1 MSSPT
6 LSLCLIAR
14 DEATNLPRCFAS
26 VQGLADQIVVV
37 DTGSRDNTIEVA
49 RRLGA
54 EVYLFPWTDS
64 FSEARNRSL
73 EVARGD
79 WVLILDGDDEFVTE
93 DAPRVRELLNSTG
106 YEAFFLQTI
115 NVLGTNT
122 PEGGLRHPTLR
133 LFRHRPE
140 YRYTGRIHES
150 VIPSILERAG
160 REAIGVTNIR
170 VRHYGYLKQAV
181 QEKGKAH
188 RNLALLEKELAG
200 REPDS
205 FLFYNLGVEYMRL
218 GDNSRALEHFNLAE
232 NDIQW
237 RAAFAPSLARK
248 KADCLAVLGRRQEA
262 LAYLQRM
269 TTTYPDFTDLFYQ
282 MGFLCIEERDFPMA
296 VKAFQKCL
304 AMGEAPS
311 HYPGEVGVGGTLAW
325 RALGNTYELMLER
338 EKACEAFRREL
349 ASNPG
354 DMRPLG
360 RIIRALLAGRT
371 EEEVLAYLEA
381 CFNFPTPAAN
391 LGVAGFFLAQGHPR
405 PARPF
410 LEAAARLGAGDD
422 YYHTLLGESLLLTG
436 EGEKA
441 ARALERVDC
450 LSLLYPRALRNLFLY
465 HCLERDVSRA
475 GELAA
480 REKDPP
486 VREVYYYLCHTLAG
500 RPFPALEA
508 EKLAAAGP
516 AMLNLL
522 EKTLIAGDREL
533 AKAILE
539 LAVTPDLAAA
549 AGKAAL
555 RHGWPEKAKELLLQ
569 GLEGDGAEDD
579 EAARMLARIYR
590 QEKAHEAAAAW
601 YAKAIEWDPDNLETY
616 VESACNYRE
625 EALAVLTGLPD
636 TASVMAALAGDDRP
650 RLSLCMIV
658 RDEEEGLPRC
668 LTSVRGVVDE
678 IVVVDTGS
686 RDNTVAVAM
695 EFGARTYSL
704 PWKGDFAAARNF
716 ALEQAR
722 GDWILVM
729 DADEELKSGD
739 GNKIKALLTIDGVE
753 GYCFQLVNFYGRQA
767 GCDYVTDLACRLFK
781 NRPAYRFRRALH
793 EQVIDQ
799 ILALRGPGA
808 VKVANVRV
816 LHYGYL
822 APVADRKNKSRR
834 NTGIIRQA
842 VAQDPG
848 NKFLRYSLGVELLNQ
863 GAHEE
868 ALLQLRKAW
877 QPGCS
882 YTSDLV
888 LKMAVCLKEM
898 RRHTEALRLIEQASR
913 VYPDFTDL
921 LFLAGE
927 IHLEQEAYRE
937 AAAYFEKCLEMGD
950 APVNYAGTSGA
961 GSFRALYHLGRAYE
975 ELDQT
980 EKAIAAYRRALQD
993 NPRFH
998 LPLYPLA
1005 RGLRQLYGPT
1015 QAAASL
1021 EAYFDLSRAA
1031 DLELLADVLMGCG
1044 DFDLALGYL
1053 EQVALPCREDN
1064 PGTGRLAYMQGLCLA
1079 HLGRNSEAGHCWQQ
1093 VRPGRAYHLSALT
1106 WRYLLALRAGDGER
1120 AAGLANEIAVSSPGA
1135 GRAYGLIT
1143 DILFR
1148 DEQAGP
1154 PTAGPGCQDE
1164 LDTARKDLAA
1174 KCRSLGDHKLAER
1187 LTALGACYQTSSP
1200 TTASGQAGDPGG
1212 GGN

>member
-14 DEATNLPRCFAS
+14 DEATNLPRCLSS
-26 VQGLADQIVVV
+26 VQGLVDQIVVV
-37 DTGSRDNTIEVA
+37 DTGSKDNTIEVA

-73 EVARGD
+73 ELARGD
-79 WVLILDGDDEFVTE
+79 WVLILDGDDEFVAE
-93 DAPRVRELLNSTG
+93 DAPLVRELLISPG

-115 NVLGTNT
+115 NVLGTGT

-133 LFRHRPE
+133 LFRNRPE
-140 YRYTGRIHES
+140 YRYIGRIHES

-160 REAIGVTNIR
+160 REAIRVTDIR

-181 QEKGKAH
+181 QEKDKAH
-188 RNLALLEKELAG
+188 RNLALLEKEMAS

-218 GDNSRALEHFNLAE
+218 GNNSRALEHFNLAE
-232 NDIQW
+232 KDIQW

-248 KADCLAVLGRRQEA
+248 KADCLAILGRRQEA
-262 LAYLQRM
+262 LAYLQQM
-269 TTTYPDFTDLFYQ
+269 TTIYPDFTDLFYQ
-282 MGFLCIEERDFPMA
+282 MGFLCIEEGDFPRA
-296 VKAFQKCL
+296 VQAFNKCL

-311 HYPGEVGVGGTLAW
+311 HYPGELGVGGTLAW
-325 RALGNTYELMLER
+325 RVLGNIYELMLER
-338 EKACEAFRREL
+338 EKACEAFRQEL
-349 ASNPG
+349 ASNPR

-360 RIIRALLAGRT
+360 RIIRALLAGGT
-371 EEEVLAYLEA
+371 EEEAVAYLEA

-405 PARPF
+405 PALPF

-422 YYHTLLGESLLLTG
+422 YCHTLLGEALLLTG

-450 LSLLYPRALRNLFLY
+450 QSPLYPRALRNMFLY
-465 HCLERDVSRA
+465 HCLERDCSRA

-480 REKDPP
+480 RETDMP
-486 VREVYYYLCHTLAG
+486 VREMYHYLCRSLAG
-500 RPFPALEA
+500 RPSPALEA
-508 EKLAAAGP
+508 ETLAAAGP
-516 AMLNLL
+516 AMLDLL
-522 EKTLIAGDREL
+522 EKTIIAGDREL
-533 AKAILE
+533 AGKILE

-549 AGKAAL
+549 AGKAAY
-555 RHGWPEKAKELLLQ
+555 RHGWQEKARELLLQ
-569 GLEGDGAEDD
+569 GLEGGCQDD
-579 EAARMLARIYR
+579 EAARTLARICR
-590 QEKAHEAAAAW
+590 QEKAYEASAAW
-601 YAKAIEWDPDNLETY
+601 YAKAMEWDPDNLETY
-616 VESACNYRE
+616 VEAARNCRE
-625 EALAVLTGLPD
+625 EAMAALAGLPD
-636 TASVMAALAGDDRP
+636 TAAVIAALAGDDRP

-658 RDEEEGLPRC
+658 RDEEERLPRC
-668 LTSVRGVVDE
+668 LASVRGVVDE

-686 RDNTVAVAM
+686 RDNTVDVAR
-695 EFGARTYSL
+695 EFGARVYSL

-722 GDWILVM
+722 GDWLLVM

-739 GNKIKALLTIDGVE
+739 GNKIRALLTIDGVE
-753 GYCFQLVNFYGRQA
+753 AYCFQLVNFYGRQA
-767 GCDYVTDLACRLFK
+767 GCDYVTDLACRMFK
-781 NRPAYRFRRALH
+781 NRPAYSFRRALH

-799 ILALRGPGA
+799 ILAVRGPGA
-808 VKVANVRV
+808 VKVANLQV

-834 NTGIIRQA
+834 NMEIIRQA
-842 VAQDPG
+842 VAQDPE

-863 GAHEE
+863 GAYEE
-868 ALLQLRKAW
+868 ALLRLEEAW

-882 YTSDLV
+882 YMSDLV
-888 LKMAVCLKEM
+888 LKMAVCLREM
-898 RRHTEALRLIEQASR
+898 RRHTQALRLIEQAAR

-921 LFLAGE
+921 FFLQGE
-927 IHLEQEAYRE
+927 IHLEQGAYRE
-937 AAAYFEKCLEMGD
+937 AAACFEKCLEMGD

-961 GSFRALYHLGRAYE
+961 GSFRALYNLGRACE
-975 ELDQT
+975 GLDQT

-993 NPRFH
+993 NPKFH

-1005 RGLRQLYGPT
+1005 RGLRRLYGPA

-1021 EAYFDLSRAA
+1021 EAFFDLSRTA

-1053 EQVALPCREDN
+1053 EQVAPQGREDN
-1064 PGTGRLAYMQGLCLA
+1064 PGTGRPAYMQGLCLA
-1079 HLGRNSEAGHCWQQ
+1079 HLGRNSEASRCWQQ
-1093 VRPGRAYHLSALT
+1093 VRPGSAYHLSALT
-1106 WRYLLALRAGDGER
+1106 WRYLLALRAGDGEQ
-1120 AAGLANEIAVSSPGA
+1120 AAGLAKEIALASPGT
-1135 GRAYGLIT
+1135 GRAYGLIA
-1143 DILFR
+1143 DILF
-1148 DEQAGP
+1148 QAGP
-1154 PTAGPGCQDE
+1154 HTTGPGCQGE
-1164 LDTARKDLAA
+1164 LDTALKDLAA
-1174 KCRSLGDHKLAER
+1174 RCRSLGDHKLAER
-1187 LTALGACYQTSSP
+1187 LTALGECA
-1200 TTASGQAGDPGG
+1200 
-1212 GGN
+1212 